1 MRRAFDV
8 GEEICFALDSG
19 GPVGHISFSV
29 MNV

>member
-8 GEEICFALDSG
+8 GEEICFAFDSG